1 MARTDLN
8 NPLDEFFKTTPVEKD
23 EIVVVEPQAETTGKM
38 QTVYGAAMETFK
50 GQIEIANM
58 VDPKYAARNAEVAA
72 QFLKIALDAAQ
83 AEDKANKDAG
93 PKTVN
98 NNLIVADR
106 NDLLK
111 QILGK

>member
-1 MARTDLN
+1 MASN
-8 NPLDEFFKTTPVEKD
+8 IINPLDEFFKTTPVEKA
-23 EIVVVEPQAETTGKM
+23 EVITAEPKAETTSKM
-38 QTVYGAAMETFK
+38 QTVYVAALDTFK
-50 GQIEIANM
+50 KQAELADM

-83 AEDKANKDAG
+83 AEDKASKEAG

-98 NNLIVADR
+98 QTMIIADR

-111 QILGK
+111 QMLGK